1 MFFRKYEHKVK
12 IGKKSLE
19 RKEVLTL
26 LVDHVTGKI
35 ISLSAVLS
43 KLMWKYIII
52 IITIFRSES
61 SSRTRP
67 CDKKKKWKEKVWNS
81 MTLLLWHEVTSDIAR
96 YTTIL

>member
-26 LVDHVTGKI
+26 LVMGYLPKVDHVTGKI

-43 KLMWKYIII
+43 KLKWKYIII
-52 IITIFRSES
+52 YYLNSQLSKDHLKLLTI
-61 SSRTRP
+61 
-67 CDKKKKWKEKVWNS
+67 
-81 MTLLLWHEVTSDIAR
+81 
-96 YTTIL
+96 